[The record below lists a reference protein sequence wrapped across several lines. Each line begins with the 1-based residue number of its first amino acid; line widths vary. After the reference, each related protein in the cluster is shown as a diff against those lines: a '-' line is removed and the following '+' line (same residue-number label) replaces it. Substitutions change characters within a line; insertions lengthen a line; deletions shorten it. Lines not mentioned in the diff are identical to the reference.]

1 MITEEQITK
10 LKRLIDDRKGF
21 EERLKQLD
29 NFIPEDGIN
38 IKFRYQRCNYSDY
51 SQLAEI
57 YCNYNEIIDLLKE
70 KFSSKIDQLNEK
82 INSLQLVEINNT
94 LEI

>member
-10 LKRLIDDRKGF
+10 LKRLIDDRKLL
-21 EERLKQLD
+21 EKRLKELD
-29 NFIPEDGIN
+29 NFIPEDGIKV
-38 IKFRYQRCNYSDY
+38 KFSYRNHSYSE
-51 SQLAEI
+51 SSEI
-57 YCNYNEIIDLLKE
+57 YCRYDKIIEILKE
-70 KFSSKIDQLNEK
+70 KLSSEMDQINEK